1 MMPTMRSGSV
11 GGDQVAPEERGAWFM
26 VHFALD
32 ERGDVHV
39 WSNYEKD
46 EI

>member
-1 MMPTMRSGSV
+1 MPTMRSGSV
-11 GGDQVAPEERGAWFM
+11 GGDQVAPEEWGAWFM

-32 ERGDVHV
+32 ERGVVHV